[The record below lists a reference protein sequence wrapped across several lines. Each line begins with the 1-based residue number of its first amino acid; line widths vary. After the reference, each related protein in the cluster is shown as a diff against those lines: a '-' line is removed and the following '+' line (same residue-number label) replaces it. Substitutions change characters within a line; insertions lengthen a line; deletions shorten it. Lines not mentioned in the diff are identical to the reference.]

1 MQKKQEKT
9 KFVYMKKIKNL
20 LFILPFVLC
29 FISFFILLEKDI
41 NKYILI
47 LFMLPTLIF
56 FVYRQIHKIFIFIF
70 ALMTVIFAFFTF
82 GLSLLSF
89 LILIIF
95 MVALFVLYR
104 IFKPKEVINPE
115 IQNKN
120 KELKFF
126 KEELLNEEQ
135 YLKTEKETLEKNL
148 EKIVNFY
155 MISKDLIQNFT
166 DEQNAANA
174 LSSILEKQIGILYV
188 VIIYNGKNSNGTKE
202 LKIISKLSDEKKE
215 KWLKEI
221 KDKNIEITNVKYPT
235 VMNSL
240 FEINNKPVVEWPII
254 VNNNFSA
261 CVFLVVEE
269 NYIQEYI
276 EQGNLYIPHLQL
288 GTERIILFLG
298 TKEKARTDALTGVY
312 LRRYFLE
319 KLNIEIKRAK
329 RYKTNFHILMLDID
343 FFKKINDT
351 YGHLAGDTVL
361 IKISKT
367 IEQNIRST
375 DILCRYGGE
384 EFIVLLNNLTD
395 NDAINTAQ
403 NIRNEIKKIKF
414 NENNIEFYVTVSI
427 GIAKYKESFSSKEV
441 ISIADKALYEA
452 KKSGRDRVISFIT
465 KK

>member
-1 MQKKQEKT
+1 MQKKQEKI

-20 LFILPFVLC
+20 IFILPFVLC
-29 FISFFILLEKDI
+29 FISLFILLEKDI

-47 LFMLPTLIF
+47 LFMLPVLIF
-56 FVYRQIHKIFIFIF
+56 FVYKQIHKIFIFIF
-70 ALMTVIFAFFTF
+70 TLTAIVFGFLTF
-82 GLSLLSF
+82 KFNFLSF

-95 MVALFVLYR
+95 ITALFVLYR
-104 IFKPKEVINPE
+104 IFKPKEVVDPQ

-120 KELKFF
+120 KELSFF
-126 KEELLNEEQ
+126 KEELLNEEL

-166 DEQNAANA
+166 DYQNATTA
-174 LSSILEKQIGILYV
+174 LSTILEKQTGVLYV
-188 VIIYNGKNSNGTKE
+188 VIVSNEKNSNGIRE
-202 LKIISKLSDEKKE
+202 LKILSKLNDEKKE
-215 KWLKEI
+215 KWLNAIKNNNEI
-221 KDKNIEITNVKYPT
+221 LNLKHPAVI
-235 VMNSL
+235 NSL
-240 FEINNKPVVEWPII
+240 YKTDNKSVIGWPII
-254 VNNNFSA
+254 VNNTLSA
-261 CVFLVVEE
+261 CVFLVVEDE
-269 NYIQEYI
+269 YIQEYI

-288 GTERIILFLG
+288 GTERIILFLE

-319 KLNIEIKRAK
+319 RLNIEIKRAK

-343 FFKKINDT
+343 FFKKINDN
-351 YGHLAGDTVL
+351 YGHLTGDKVL
-361 IKISKT
+361 IEISKA
-367 IEQNIRST
+367 IEQNIRPT

-384 EFIVLLNNLTD
+384 EFIILLNNLTD

-414 NENNIEFYVTVSI
+414 NENNIEFSVTVSI
-427 GIAKYKESFSSKEV
+427 GIAKYKDSFNSKEV
-441 ISIADKALYEA
+441 ISVADKALYEA
-452 KKSGRDRVISFIT
+452 KKSGRDRIVSFIT